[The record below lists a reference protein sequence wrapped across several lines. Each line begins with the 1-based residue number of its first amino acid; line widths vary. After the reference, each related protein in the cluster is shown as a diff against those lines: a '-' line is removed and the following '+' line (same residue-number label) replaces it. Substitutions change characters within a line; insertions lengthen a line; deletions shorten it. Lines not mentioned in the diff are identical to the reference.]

1 MVVPGIGAAVSIVPI
16 GPAGVEHVTA
26 ICRTGTGPVIG
37 APGDF
42 RAGAFATLDD
52 AGTTARNL
60 AVVADPT
67 GERTAIASASF
78 VVVQ

>member
-1 MVVPGIGAAVSIVPI
+1 MVVPGIGAAVSIVPL

-26 ICRTGTGPVIG
+26 ICRTGAGPVIG

-42 RAGAFATLDD
+42 RAGPFATLDD
-52 AGTTARNL
+52 PGATARNL
-60 AVVADPT
+60 AVVADPA

>member
-1 MVVPGIGAAVSIVPI
+1 MIGVPA
-16 GPAGVEHVTA
+16 
-26 ICRTGTGPVIG
+26 
-37 APGDF
+37 DF

-60 AVVADPT
+60 AVVADPA

-78 VVVQ
+78 VVVP